1 MIYMLVAIAYDLTLR
16 KFLASPF
23 IVQGGGGYIVDTN

>member
-16 KFLASPF
+16 KLLASPF
-23 IVQGGGGYIVDTN
+23 IVQGGVVT